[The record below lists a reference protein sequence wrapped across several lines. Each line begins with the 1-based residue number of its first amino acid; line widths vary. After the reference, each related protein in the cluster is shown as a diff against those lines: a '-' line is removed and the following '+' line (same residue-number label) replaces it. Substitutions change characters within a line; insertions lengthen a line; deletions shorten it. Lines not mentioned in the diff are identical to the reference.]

1 MDASERKHAE
11 ANCFDLNSWHGIGS
25 DTKFAAE
32 TQLLTISGFI
42 VDLVDQQD
50 LERRMDHFL
59 AGACI

>member
-1 MDASERKHAE
+1 MDAAERTHAE
-11 ANCFDLNSWHGIGS
+11 SNCLDLNSWHGIGS
-25 DTKFAAE
+25 DTTFVAD
-32 TQLLTISGFI
+32 TQLLTISGII